1 MEPACA
7 PQLRLAT
14 GAEGGPTAEQQQQQ
28 QQQDDDDDEGAGDRT
43 KGIPQSLVRL
53 IGWLV
58 MSCYCTGSS

>member
-14 GAEGGPTAEQQQQQ
+14 GEEEGPTAEQQQQQ
-28 QQQDDDDDEGAGDRT
+28 QQDDDDEGAGDRT
-43 KGIPQSLVRL
+43 KGVPQSLVRL

-58 MSCYCTGSS
+58 VSCHCTGSS